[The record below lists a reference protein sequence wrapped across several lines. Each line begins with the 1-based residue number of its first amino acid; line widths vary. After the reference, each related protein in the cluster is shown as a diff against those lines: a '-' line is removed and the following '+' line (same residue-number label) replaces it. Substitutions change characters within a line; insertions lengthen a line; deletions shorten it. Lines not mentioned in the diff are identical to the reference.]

1 MIILG
6 IDPGT
11 RTTGYGII
19 RDEDG
24 KISCIEYGAIKNPQ
38 KLNAWECQLRIFDG
52 ISKIVQEYAI
62 DAVAVESQFFY
73 KNARTALRIGEA
85 RSVALL
91 SATRA
96 GIPIFEYAPKR
107 VKQAVSGT
115 GTARKEQVQLMVGV
129 LLNISGKITPE
140 DAADALGI
148 AITHVH
154 ARKVSAMIEGNISTA
169 TKPR

>member
-38 KLNAWECQLRIFDG
+38 KLNAWECQLRIFEG
-52 ISKIVQEYAI
+52 ISKIIQEYKI
-62 DAVAVESQFFY
+62 DAVSVESQFFY
-73 KNARTALRIGEA
+73 KNARSALRIGEA

-91 SATRA
+91 PATNA
-96 GIPIFEYAPKR
+96 GIPIFEYTPKR
-107 VKQAVSGT
+107 VKQAVVGT
-115 GTARKEQVQLMVGV
+115 GTARKEQVQHMVGA
-129 LLNISGKITPE
+129 LLNISDKITPE

-148 AITHVH
+148 AITHAH
-154 ARKVSAMIEGNISTA
+154 NNKFRKMIDE
-169 TKPR
+169 

>member
-11 RTTGYGII
+11 RITGYGII
-19 RDEDG
+19 RDENS
-24 KISCIEYGAIKNPQ
+24 KISCIEYGAIKNPP
-38 KLNAWECQLRIFDG
+38 KLTPWECQLRIFDG
-52 ISKIVQEYAI
+52 ISKIIQEYAI

-73 KNARTALRIGEA
+73 KNARTALRLAEA

-91 SATRA
+91 PATKARL
-96 GIPIFEYAPKR
+96 PIFEYTPKR

-115 GTARKEQVQLMVGV
+115 GNARKDQVQLMVGV
-129 LLNISGKITPE
+129 LLKITKKITPE

-148 AITHVH
+148 AIAH
-154 ARKVSAMIEGNISTA
+154 AHNRRLAAMIG
-169 TKPR
+169 K